1 MPRPDLFAASDVTTP
16 PNPAAHAP
24 DVRTLSL
31 SQLHRLAGQ
40 GSRRAHAELE
50 RRMQASTT
58 STREARRSA
67 SPRHDSAPTPAK
79 PPPPERT
86 PAAQADPAALLDS
99 WQLIE
104 RQHLER
110 SRADGPPRLV
120 GLVLIAWGV
129 LLGLGGLALLA
140 RNGNAYYLL
149 CGVAVAAV
157 GALLMRVSRWAVPLH
172 GVLIAVL
179 LAWAWRAGG
188 GLQVLL
194 QAAPLWIPAAWIAV
208 PAVREPLR

>member
-1 MPRPDLFAASDVTTP
+1 MQAPAVPIPEARHSAPPRPD
-16 PNPAAHAP
+16 
-24 DVRTLSL
+24 
-31 SQLHRLAGQ
+31 
-40 GSRRAHAELE
+40 
-50 RRMQASTT
+50 
-58 STREARRSA
+58 
-67 SPRHDSAPTPAK
+67 SAPVPAK
-79 PPPPERT
+79 PPRPERT

-99 WQLIE
+99 WQLAE
-104 RQHLER
+104 RQQLEH